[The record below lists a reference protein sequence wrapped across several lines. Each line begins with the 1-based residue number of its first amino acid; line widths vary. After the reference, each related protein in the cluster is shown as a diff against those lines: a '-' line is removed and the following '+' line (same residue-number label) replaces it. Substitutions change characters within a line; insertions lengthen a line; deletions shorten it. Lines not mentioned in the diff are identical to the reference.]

1 MKHCK
6 HIKKMLVLLLCFS
19 LLATVLSTFAAYA
32 LPRSISV
39 QNGTG
44 ERGAVAVTKTYSY
57 RTIVNGSFDGTGLY
71 FEADRA
77 VTRAEA
83 AVIVC
88 KLMGV
93 SMPSSTD
100 RMA

>member
-6 HIKKMLVLLLCFS
+6 HIKKTLVWLICLS
-19 LLATVLSTFAAYA
+19 MLLAVFSALATYA
-32 LPRSISV
+32 LPQSVSV

-44 ERGAVAVTKTYSY
+44 TRGAVAVGRTYSY
-57 RTIVNGSFDGTGLY
+57 RAIVNGSFDGTGLY